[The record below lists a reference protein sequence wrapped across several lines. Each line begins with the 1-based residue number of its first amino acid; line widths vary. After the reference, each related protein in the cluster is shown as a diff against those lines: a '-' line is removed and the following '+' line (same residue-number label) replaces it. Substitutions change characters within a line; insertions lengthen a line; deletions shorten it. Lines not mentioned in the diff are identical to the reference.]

1 MDFIAMLLIVVFR
14 LCKMRARTRF
24 LKISNEKIEVVTI
37 TFESP
42 QYLPK
47 SINNRIESKKLTK
60 FFNKCFQYIHIIE
73 INHEIVY

>member
-24 LKISNEKIEVVTI
+24 LKISKEKIEVVTI

-47 SINNRIESKKLTK
+47 SINNRIESK
-60 FFNKCFQYIHIIE
+60 NRE
-73 INHEIVY
+73 INLVFQQLFSVHSYH

>member
-24 LKISNEKIEVVTI
+24 LKICNEKIEVVTI

-47 SINNRIESKKLTK
+47 SINNRIESK
-60 FFNKCFQYIHIIE
+60 N
-73 INHEIVY
+73 